1 MLEIENDIKCRGS
14 ILSIGLGTKNIFVLD
29 SAYHLN
35 VLSSTKL
42 TPLKTFLLEK
52 KAKPLHQFSKAM
64 SAGSAKELLYGVNE
78 SEKVVHLTL
87 SKVLERSEITKWH
100 NGDANSVKFS
110 PSSRMYVT
118 GGADGRSHLF
128 KTDGNAW
135 LNSYEP
141 RPDYISNIAFSS
153 DESKILISSFD
164 GMVTIY
170 DIERNTKLFEFK
182 CDSVAEDALFFDNS
196 NKVCAVTRNRG
207 LYIFDMSISEAIEED
222 EDVVEEEKDE
232 EVTSKTSKEEVK
244 KDVVENEKE
253 VEESKENDEEEENR
267 SDDRLVRVKNAF
279 DEWPTTIIIGEQNR
293 FALVGSKKNK
303 LYLVYLKTA
312 QILKTIVLENQG
324 ISEMKLSEDSLYI
337 GFVDGTL
344 FRINRNTLLD
354 EFKSSLD
361 KKDFK
366 EAQKL
371 FDTNELLCLNIAS
384 IAFEEA
390 WPSILAEAMQLIED
404 DKLEEADE
412 KVKPFITSN
421 KLYSDEY
428 LSHFEKHKDIKNF
441 IDYVNVKNYAE
452 AYAAAE
458 MNPEIEKLH
467 AYQKLEEHWQIVFK
481 NAKKLLSSG
490 LYEESLKA
498 EKIMQPFMKVP
509 NKKKLSQHL
518 IANGAVFE
526 KAELLI
532 KEKKFRAYFSLI
544 EQFPFLKDVSL
555 YQKVI
560 HYADSMHEKV
570 VEFEHNKEFDRAIQ
584 LLEALIIFP
593 PYKEL
598 AKQGIM
604 KIKTYADFAKKV
616 NNKEYVQ
623 AYAMAEKSQYLK
635 VGAEFVELKD
645 AFKAT
650 YVNAEKQAELGNPD
664 QVLDILDIYM
674 KIEYWKDKVKN
685 VMQKAYISEME
696 FKAESNTVK
705 WPETFEKYANI
716 FGKDMQLQQLA
727 EVVNMISAYNNLEDT
742 EVDENIDSSRY
753 EKTLIEYME
762 I

>member
-1 MLEIENDIKCRGS
+1 MLEIESDIKCRGS
-14 ILSIGLGTKNIFVLD
+14 ILSIGLGAKNIFVLD

-35 VLSSTKL
+35 VLSATKL

-64 SAGSAKELLYGVNE
+64 SAGSAKELLYGINE
-78 SEKVVHLTL
+78 SEKVIHLTL

-100 NGDANSVKFS
+100 NGDTNSVKFS
-110 PSSRMYVT
+110 PSSKMYVT

-128 KTDGNAW
+128 KTDGNIW

-153 DESKILISSFD
+153 DESKVLISSFD

-182 CDSVAEDALFFDNS
+182 CDSVPEDALFFDNS
-196 NKVCAVTRNRG
+196 NKVCAVTRNKS
-207 LYIFDMSISEAIEED
+207 LYIFDMNIKESTN
-222 EDVVEEEKDE
+222 EKDE
-232 EVTSKTSKEEVK
+232 EVPSKESEEGTKEDEVK
-244 KDVVENEKE
+244 
-253 VEESKENDEEEENR
+253 EENR
-267 SDDRLVRVKNAF
+267 SDDRLVRIKNAF
-279 DEWPTTIIIGEQNR
+279 DEWPTTIIIGEQGR

-303 LYLVYLKTA
+303 LYLVYLKTG
-312 QILKTIVLENQG
+312 QVLKTISLENQG

-344 FRINRNTLLD
+344 FRINRNILLD
-354 EFKSSLD
+354 EFKASLD
-361 KKDFK
+361 KKDFQ

-371 FDTNELLCLNIAS
+371 FNTNELLCMNSAS

-390 WPSILAEAMQLIED
+390 WKSVLSEAIQLIEE
-404 DKLEEADE
+404 DKLDDADA
-412 KVKPFITSN
+412 KVKPFIISN

-452 AYAAAE
+452 AYAVAE
-458 MNPEIEKLH
+458 LNPEIEKLH

-481 NAKKLLSSG
+481 NAKKFLASG

-509 NKKKLSQHL
+509 SKQKLSQHL

-526 KAELLI
+526 KAEALI
-532 KEKKFRAYFSLI
+532 KDKKFRAYFSLI

-570 VEFEHNKEFDRAIQ
+570 VELEHNKEFSRAIQ
-584 LLEALIIFP
+584 LLEALVIFP
-593 PYKEL
+593 PYKDL
-598 AKQGIM
+598 AKEGIK
-604 KIKTYADFAKKV
+604 KITTYADFTKKV
-616 NNKEYVQ
+616 NSKEYVQ

-650 YVNAEKQAELGNPD
+650 YANAEKQAELGNPG
-664 QVLDILDIYM
+664 QVIDILDIYM
-674 KIEYWKDKVKN
+674 KVEYWKDKVKN

-696 FKAESNTVK
+696 FKAELSTVK
-705 WPETFEKYANI
+705 WPETFEKYANL
-716 FGKDMQLQQLA
+716 FGKDMQLQHLA
-727 EVVNMISAYNNLEDT
+727 EVVNMITAYDNLEDT
-742 EVDENIDSSRY
+742 EVDEDIDSSKY
-753 EKTLIEYME
+753 EITLIEYME

>member
-1 MLEIENDIKCRGS
+1 MLEIESDIKCRGS
-14 ILSIGLGTKNIFVLD
+14 ILSIGLGAKNIFVLD
-29 SAYHLN
+29 STYHLN
-35 VLSSTKL
+35 VLSATKL

-64 SAGSAKELLYGVNE
+64 SAGSAKELLYGINE
-78 SEKVVHLTL
+78 SEKVIHLTL

-100 NGDANSVKFS
+100 NGDTNSVKFS
-110 PSSRMYVT
+110 PSSKMYVT

-128 KTDGNAW
+128 KTDGNIW

-153 DESKILISSFD
+153 DESKVLISSFD

-182 CDSVAEDALFFDNS
+182 CDSVPEDALFFDNS
-196 NKVCAVTRNRG
+196 NKVCAVTRNKS
-207 LYIFDMSISEAIEED
+207 LYIFDMNIKESID
-222 EDVVEEEKDE
+222 EKDE
-232 EVTSKTSKEEVK
+232 EVPSEESEKGTKEDIAHNENEAEEVK
-244 KDVVENEKE
+244 
-253 VEESKENDEEEENR
+253 ESDANEENR
-267 SDDRLVRVKNAF
+267 SDDRLFIVKNAF
-279 DEWPTTIIIGEQNR
+279 DEWPTTIIVGEQGR

-303 LYLVYLKTA
+303 LYLVYLKTG
-312 QILKTIVLENQG
+312 QVLKTIPLENQG

-344 FRINRNTLLD
+344 FRINRNILLD
-354 EFKSSLD
+354 EFKASLD
-361 KKDFK
+361 KKDFQ

-371 FDTNELLCLNIAS
+371 FNTNELLCMNSVS

-390 WPSILAEAMQLIED
+390 WKSILSEAIQLIEE
-404 DKLEEADE
+404 DKLDDADA

-452 AYAAAE
+452 AYAVAE
-458 MNPEIEKLH
+458 LNPEIEKLH

-481 NAKKLLSSG
+481 NAKKLLASG

-509 NKKKLSQHL
+509 SKQKLSQHL

-526 KAELLI
+526 KAEALI
-532 KEKKFRAYFSLI
+532 KDKKFRAYFSLI

-570 VEFEHNKEFDRAIQ
+570 VELEQNKEFDRAIQ

-593 PYKEL
+593 PYKVL
-598 AKQGIM
+598 AKDGIK
-604 KIKTYADFAKKV
+604 KITTYSDFAKKV
-616 NNKEYVQ
+616 NSKEYVQ

-650 YVNAEKQAELGNPD
+650 YENAEKQAELGNPEK
-664 QVLDILDIYM
+664 VLEILDIYM

-685 VMQKAYISEME
+685 VMQKAYIREME
-696 FKAESNTVK
+696 FKAELGTVK
-705 WPETFEKYANI
+705 WPETFEKYANL
-716 FGKDMQLQQLA
+716 FGKDMQLKQLA
-727 EVVNMISAYNNLEDT
+727 EDVSMVSAYDNLEDA
-742 EVDENIDSSRY
+742 EVDENIDSSKY
-753 EKTLIEYME
+753 ETTLIDYME